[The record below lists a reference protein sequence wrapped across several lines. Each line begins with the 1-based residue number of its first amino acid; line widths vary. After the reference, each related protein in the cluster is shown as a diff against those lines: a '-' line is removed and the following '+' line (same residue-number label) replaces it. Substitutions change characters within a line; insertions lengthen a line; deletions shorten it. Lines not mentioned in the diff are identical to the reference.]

1 MKKALSILFAVLA
14 AILIAFPFVVW
25 WQSPNLAPILAEPIL
40 EQYRLTFAE
49 KPYLRLNP
57 FRAKLEL
64 KNVTLLT
71 EEQEPILAAKNIV
84 VDFSLR
90 SIFGN
95 TLVVDK
101 IELDGIYVN
110 GEINQGKFSLT
121 GIELPESEPQPA
133 VSDQP
138 RDMRPLRLPYFVATN
153 SLVELNIDGQ
163 KVQTKLNRFDLSK
176 TTLDISNQSFTLDF
190 LLRELEIQ
198 TLDERNLQFA
208 LKKLDVNDLH
218 VDGINQQIHL
228 TSQLNQLHLEE
239 ATGYKPLLNIN
250 EIKLNQLAYDIGKQ
264 QLTLASVIQG
274 LEIGEKASEKQRH
287 LALDE
292 ITIEQLILDN
302 ANQNLSITTQLEKLN
317 IEEKATGNTVLA
329 FAGLKLPQ
337 SQVNWKDTAV
347 SIDTAEL
354 TDFQFSKL
362 VEGET
367 KTSGSPLAKI
377 KNLALE
383 KVQLQENHLTADAIV
398 IDSLENA
405 LFINQQKQLANLV
418 DLSFDSPTGEE
429 KEPSETS
436 ETTTDSD
443 EEKTPATTFHIKE
456 IRITG
461 NSFLDVEDRSVK
473 PRFKQQYKIDR
484 LTINDVNSR
493 DTDMLTKLDLSIH
506 VDQYTKLV
514 SKSEFT
520 LFAEQKNGNINL
532 KTQEVSL
539 PIYSPYMTNQLGIDI
554 KAGQLDIDVNS
565 KIEKNQIKGNM
576 VFNLRGADFS
586 GADEYEKSSLKDQ
599 TTIPLNVALGMLKDK
614 HGNIKLSVPMTGSVD
629 DPSFGV
635 RSFVQLAVRKAVL
648 STSKSYLMK
657 TFVPYANVVS
667 VVQMAGEY
675 ALKVRVE
682 DLNYAPGETEIQTEA
697 QQIFAKQFIQLM
709 QDKPKLQLKV
719 CGLGIA
725 SEVEKT
731 DLNDEQH
738 LSAVLT
744 LAQQRQEK
752 FKQYILS
759 NSEIS
764 SGRLLLCSPE
774 IDRSKKAKP
783 RIEFSI

>member
-1 MKKALSILFAVLA
+1 MKKALSILFTVLT

-25 WQSPNLAPILAEPIL
+25 WQSPNLAPVLAEPIL

-64 KNVTLLT
+64 KNVTVLG
-71 EEQEPILAAKNIV
+71 EEQEPILAAKYIV

-90 SIFGN
+90 SIFGS

-110 GEINQGKFSLT
+110 GEINKGKFSLT
-121 GIELPESEPQPA
+121 GIELPESEPQQP

-138 RDMRPLRLPYFVATN
+138 REMRPVHLPYFVATN

-208 LKKLDVNDLH
+208 LKKLDVNNLH
-218 VDGINQQIHL
+218 VDGINQQISL
-228 TSQLNQLHLEE
+228 TSQLNQLHIEE
-239 ATGYKPLLNIN
+239 ATGYKPLLDIN

-274 LEIGEKASEKQRH
+274 LEIGERASDKQRH

-302 ANQNLSITTQLEKLN
+302 ANQQLNITTQLEKLN
-317 IEEKATGNTVLA
+317 IEEKATGNAVLS
-329 FAGLKLPQ
+329 FAELKLPQ
-337 SQVNWKDTAV
+337 SQVNWKDTALM
-347 SIDTAEL
+347 IDAAEL
-354 TDFQFSKL
+354 TDLQFSKL

-367 KTSGSPLAKI
+367 KASGSPLAKI
-377 KNLALE
+377 KNLTLE
-383 KVQLQENHLTADAIV
+383 KVQLQENHLTTDAVV

-405 LFINQQKQLANLV
+405 FLINNQKQLANLV
-418 DLSFDSPTGEE
+418 DLTFEPDTPEKSELGEA
-429 KEPSETS
+429 S
-436 ETTTDSD
+436 ETTTEGD
-443 EEKTPATTFHIKE
+443 ENKAPTTFHIKE

-461 NSFLDVEDRSVK
+461 DSFLDAEDQSVK
-473 PRFKQQYKIDR
+473 PIFKQQYKIDR
-484 LTINDVNSR
+484 LTINNVNSR
-493 DTDMLTKLDLSIH
+493 DTNMLTQLDLSIH
-506 VDQYTKLV
+506 VDEYTKLV

-520 LFAEQKNGNINL
+520 LFAKEKNGNINL

-565 KIEKNQIKGNM
+565 KIKKNQIDGNM
-576 VFNLRGADFS
+576 IFHLRGADFS
-586 GADEYEKSSLKDQ
+586 GADDYQKSSLKDQ

-614 HGNIKLSVPMTGSVD
+614 QGNIKLAIPMKGSVD

-635 RSFVQLAVRKAVL
+635 RSFIQLAVRKAVL

-682 DLNYAPGETEIQTEA
+682 DLNYTPGETEIQTEA
-697 QQIFAKQFIQLM
+697 QQVFATQFIQLM
-709 QDKPKLQLKV
+709 QDKPKLQIKV

-731 DLNDEQH
+731 DLSDEQH
-738 LSAVLT
+738 LGAVLT
-744 LAQQRQEK
+744 LAKQRQEQ
-752 FKQYILS
+752 FKKHILS

-774 IDRSKKAKP
+774 IDRGKKAKP